1 MPTPAIQTLI
11 NDAQQVLNLDSISAV
26 RSVVAVSLANAN
38 TGTPL
43 NPNLTTQQLWNE
55 FYQVVT
61 RSKSDIESI
70 IANQMMKFIYN
81 NNVVNVKNFGAK
93 GDGVTDDTAAIQAA
107 ITYVCPLGYGLL
119 FPNGTYKITAS
130 LKIPVNTSGWS
141 FFGSAQGT
149 EIVQHTVGGNGQAI
163 FEFAGGDIS
172 QFNISNLK
180 LRWNDVNPQSGYKAC
195 AFWFNWDGVSSKN
208 NGVYNFRIDNVF
220 ATFGFRF
227 FSNYNTGLNTS
238 SGVNVWGWNLD
249 RCTSNYMNG
258 GMVRLTNAGSG
269 GSPNCSV
276 KDSYILGN
284 TAGQP
289 PESSGYIYSEPQFF
303 CDSANGWQF
312 SNVEINAVAT
322 SVYLILISGAASL
335 EYNNCRVESVFFTTS
350 FNSGIS
356 WTSNIGTNVV
366 SFDYS
371 RCIIKAA
378 QTVTLF
384 RHNAI
389 GNDKLTIGTLD
400 NNQNPGYPAVILQ
413 AGAVCYLVG
422 GTAGAIAVASNITAC
437 ANANRYE
444 ATAPVWDGNRKW
456 QRVAAFT
463 SNYTPFASYINSS
476 VNYWEITSPGAAG
489 VLTINDVFGAFEGQ
503 EYVFD
508 IINSGGT
515 LTAITWGASYR
526 QDGTAV
532 PVGAG
537 KRKTIRFIYVN
548 GLFIQI
554 GATSASF

>member
-1 MPTPAIQTLI
+1 MAKQTI
-11 NDAQQVLNLDSISAV
+11 NIGASPNDG
-26 RSVVAVSLANAN
+26 

-43 NPNLTTQQLWNE
+43 RTSFDYCNQNFTEL
-55 FYQVVT
+55 YT
-61 RSKSDIESI
+61 RTIS
-70 IANQMMKFIYN
+70 
-81 NNVVNVKNFGAK
+81 VKDFGAV
-93 GDGVTDDTAAIQAA
+93 GNGVTDDTAAIQAA

-130 LKIPVNTSGWS
+130 LKIPVNTSEWS
-141 FFGSAQGT
+141 FFGPAQGT
-149 EIVQHTVGGNGQAI
+149 EIVQHTIGGNGEAI

-238 SGVNVWGWNLD
+238 DGVNIWGWHLD

-284 TAGQP
+284 TGGQP
-289 PESSGYIYSEPQFF
+289 PESSGYVYSESQFF

-312 SNVEINAVAT
+312 SNVEINGVAT
-322 SVYLILISGAASL
+322 SVYLFLFTGPATSL

-356 WTSNIGTNVV
+356 WTNDIGTNVV

-371 RCIIKAA
+371 RCVIKAA
-378 QTVTLF
+378 QTITLF
-384 RHNAI
+384 RHNAT
-389 GNDKLTIGTLD
+389 GSNNAKLTIGTLD
-400 NNQNPGYPAVILQ
+400 NSQNAGYPAVILQ
-413 AGAVCYLVG
+413 AGATCYLTG
-422 GTAGAIAVASNITAC
+422 GTAGAIAVASNITSC
-437 ANANRYE
+437 TGANRYE
-444 ATAPVWDGNRKW
+444 ASAPVWDGNRKW
-456 QRVAAFT
+456 QRVAVFT
-463 SNYTPFASYINSS
+463 NNYTPFASFTNSS
-476 VNYWEITSPGAAG
+476 VNYFEIASSGPT
-489 VLTINDVFGAFEGQ
+489 LTINDIFGAFEGQ
-503 EYVFD
+503 EYVFN
-508 IINSGGT
+508 IINNGGT
-515 LTAITWGASYR
+515 LTAITWGPSYR
-526 QDGTAV
+526 QDNTAV
-532 PVGAG
+532 PGVGG
-537 KRKTIRFIYVN
+537 VRKTIRFIYVN
-548 GLFIQI
+548 SLFIQI
-554 GATSASF
+554 GGTSGSF